1 MQFIVIGCGRVGAG
15 LAHNLTQRSHTVTV
29 VDSNPDAFTQLSPTF
44 KGQTIVGIGFDRDVL
59 LRAGIERSDGL
70 AAVTTSDETNVVT
83 ALVARQMF
91 QVPKVIA
98 RVNNPRQAAIY
109 HRLNL
114 QTIAPTT
121 WGISRIADLLCHSQ
135 LDAILSLGNGEVDIL
150 QVEIP
155 PALAGKSVR
164 DLTILGD
171 ISVVAIAR
179 GSRAFLP
186 TLGSVLEAGDQAYVA
201 VMSTAIERLNA
212 LLGLR

>member
-15 LAHNLTQRSHTVTV
+15 LAHNLSQRGYIVSI

-44 KGQTIVGIGFDRDVL
+44 TGQKIVGIGFDRDVL

-83 ALVARQMF
+83 AFVARQIF
-91 QVPKVIA
+91 QVPKVVA
-98 RVNNPRQAAIY
+98 RVNHPRQAVIY
-109 HRLNL
+109 HRLNV

-135 LDAILSLGNGEVDIL
+135 LDTILSLGNGEVDIL

-155 PALAGKSVR
+155 SALAGKSVR
-164 DLTILGD
+164 DLTILGE
-171 ISVVAIAR
+171 ITVVAIAR
-179 GSRAFLP
+179 NSRAFMP
-186 TLGSVLEAGDQAYVA
+186 TLGSVLEVGDQAYVA
-201 VMSTAIERLNA
+201 VMSTASERLNT